1 LGRQTYCGRFVVSK
15 FIFIFFE
22 NIFSKPLTTLLL
34 MLAKE
39 RCCFQKRVQM
49 YSSFSFAQVQSQK
62 KTTTPILTAD
72 CQREND

>member
-1 LGRQTYCGRFVVSK
+1 MF
-15 FIFIFFE
+15 
-22 NIFSKPLTTLLL
+22 
-34 MLAKE
+34 AKE

>member
-1 LGRQTYCGRFVVSK
+1 MYGGRFSVSK
-15 FIFIFFE
+15 FIFVVIE
-22 NIFSKPLTTLLL
+22 KKILKPLTTLLL

-62 KTTTPILTAD
+62 KITTPTLTAD
-72 CQREND
+72 CQCEND

>member
-1 LGRQTYCGRFVVSK
+1 VVVSC
-15 FIFIFFE
+15 FPNLFSFFFE

-49 YSSFSFAQVQSQK
+49 YSSFSFAQVQTKK
-62 KTTTPILTAD
+62 KTTTPILNTD
-72 CQREND
+72 YQGENK

>member
-22 NIFSKPLTTLLL
+22 NIFLKPLTTLLL

-49 YSSFSFAQVQSQK
+49 YSSFSFAQVVSK
-62 KTTTPILTAD
+62 KNYPTASLTAEH
-72 CQREND
+72 Q